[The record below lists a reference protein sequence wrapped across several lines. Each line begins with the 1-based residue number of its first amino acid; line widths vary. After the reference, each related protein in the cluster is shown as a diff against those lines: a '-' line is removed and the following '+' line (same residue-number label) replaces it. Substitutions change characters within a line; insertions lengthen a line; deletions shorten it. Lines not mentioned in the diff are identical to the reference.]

1 MKSICTSAFAGLLLA
16 VSAAAP
22 SRAADFVVLESNVAG
37 ISPGSVV
44 AENAQIRLDRGSR
57 IVMIA
62 SDGATRAVAGPYS
75 GPIGRAAA
83 NAPGAL
89 QRLTSSQPRA
99 DHVVGA
105 IRAPNWEKR

>member
-1 MKSICTSAFAGLLLA
+1 MRFIPSAAFAGLALA
-16 VSAAAP
+16 VSAATP
-22 SRAADFVVLESNVAG
+22 TLAADFVVLESNVAG
-37 ISPGSVV
+37 IAPGSVV
-44 AENAQIRLDRGSR
+44 AESEQIRLDRGAR

-75 GPIGRAAA
+75 GPIGRAAS

-89 QRLTSSQPRA
+89 QRLTESQPND